1 MPELKLFFAFPPI
14 AFTLRSAYN
23 WQLLARFYGNGQAF
37 MILLTHLLD
46 PIQFILYWIAL
57 FFNQIWIEYI
67 KFQEKNLDMSEV
79 GEWYLLL
86 LLIVSEICYT
96 PLTLVR
102 IIYKKNPH
110 NRHISV
116 KNYDPCWDQKM
127 AHPDNIMNA

>member
-1 MPELKLFFAFPPI
+1 
-14 AFTLRSAYN
+14 
-23 WQLLARFYGNGQAF
+23 

-102 IIYKKNPH
+102 IIYKKNPP
-110 NRHISV
+110 NRDISV

-127 AHPDNIMNA
+127 VHPDNIMNA